1 MYARLGTKVQ
11 QAAQTLR
18 LPFGTNH
25 SEEGLAGSVMRHVLM
40 EPTMRW
46 IVFVLWFLLTPIW
59 IGYSSSAGSGPRVA
73 FIPPAL
79 ALIALVFTW
88 LWKRLVVRIAGEFE
102 PLYFHPHWGSA
113 VPLRG
118 TLRIA
123 LVAVAVGVCAGAV
136 VGQSIFDTAV
146 FNRSATRPANQANL
160 PISVQTETAKSQS
173 FSAEPKAVSTI
184 IVRTEPVKSPV
195 QPTSSDQA
203 QDLTELNELK
213 AKIWEAEVAQR
224 NFAAGLPHCSELNG
238 TNFYFSQQNRVLN
251 LQDYRRSLD
260 NLVTQGVFP
269 WNRQDADARWAQVQ
283 KQATTDQAN
292 CMAVASLPSLRQKLK
307 ELQQRQ

>member
-1 MYARLGTKVQ
+1 L
-11 QAAQTLR
+11 TL
-18 LPFGTNH
+18 
-25 SEEGLAGSVMRHVLM
+25 
-40 EPTMRW
+40 
-46 IVFVLWFLLTPIW
+46 IW
-59 IGYSSSAGSGPRVA
+59 IGYSSLAGSGPRVA
-73 FIPPAL
+73 FIPPVL
-79 ALIALVFTW
+79 VLIALVFTS
-88 LWKRLVVRIAGEFE
+88 LWKRLVVRTAGESE
-102 PLYFHPHWGSA
+102 PLYFHSYWGSA
-113 VPLRG
+113 LPLRG
-118 TLRIA
+118 PLRIA

-136 VGQSIFDTAV
+136 VRAIFDTAA

-173 FSAEPKAVSTI
+173 K
-184 IVRTEPVKSPV
+184 PVKSPV

-238 TNFYFSQQNRVLN
+238 TNFYFSKQNRLLN

-260 NLVTQGVFP
+260 NLVTQGVF
-269 WNRQDADARWAQVQ
+269 NRQDADARWAQVQ

-292 CMAVASLPSLRQKLK
+292 CTAVASLPSLRQKLK
-307 ELQQRQ
+307 ELEQRR